1 MIRKKKE
8 KKTVLERN
16 PFLYYVTNV
25 GFIDPI
31 KEEDQEIRDTLT
43 IR

>member
-8 KKTVLERN
+8 KKTALERN

-25 GFIDPI
+25 GFIEPM
-31 KEEDQEIRDTLT
+31 KEEDQKIRETLA